1 MNSRIVMVAYKPK
14 PGKEGELKTLA
25 LDHHSRLK
33 AEDLVTD
40 RLPILMQS
48 QDGTIIEVF
57 EWKSAE
63 AIQQAHTNK
72 AVGQMWQEFSQVSE
86 YVPIGQVSE
95 SSNLF
100 ADYSCIM

>member
-14 PGKEGELKTLA
+14 PGKEIELKTLA

-33 AEDLVTD
+33 VEDLVTD
-40 RLPILMQS
+40 RSPILMQS

-86 YVPIGQVSE
+86 YVPIGKVSE
-95 SSNLF
+95 SSNIF

>member
-25 LDHHSRLK
+25 LVHHSRLK

-40 RLPILMQS
+40 RSPILMQS

-63 AIQQAHTNK
+63 AIQQSHINK
-72 AVGQMWQEFSQVSE
+72 AVGQMWQEFSQVCE

>member
-40 RLPILMQS
+40 RSPILMQS

-63 AIQQAHTNK
+63 AIKQSHINK
-72 AVGQMWQEFSQVSE
+72 AVGQMWQEFSQVCE